1 MKKSF
6 AITILIVLSLANFKL
21 ISRAEEH
28 TSSDPLAT
36 ALEKRKI
43 LREKLKQANEEYEP
57 MKAEV
62 EKPDKSPSEQ
72 IEMQYKLKRLT
83 RDMNQLKAELKENNK
98 EIQSAQELVDIKNL
112 AKASLEHASDFQ
124 VLLAKYKLVK
134 DNQDVLIKVA
144 TQNAL
149 VKKGSNSGLF
159 FDPKYVIDSVPGSY
173 ELEDKSTLALL
184 DSIEKNKEM
193 ALTYS
198 LMKNHVKQVA
208 VLSEILC
215 D

>member
-1 MKKSF
+1 MNTQSQIHLPPLWKNKKYY
-6 AITILIVLSLANFKL
+6 
-21 ISRAEEH
+21 R
-28 TSSDPLAT
+28 
-36 ALEKRKI
+36 
-43 LREKLKQANEEYEP
+43 
-57 MKAEV
+57 
-62 EKPDKSPSEQ
+62 
-72 IEMQYKLKRLT
+72 LKRLM
-83 RDMNQLKAELKENNK
+83 RELNQLKAELKENKK
-98 EIQSAQELVDIKNL
+98 EIQAAQELVDIKNL

-134 DNQDVLIKVA
+134 ENQDVLIKVA

-149 VKKGSNSGLF
+149 VEKGSNSGLF

-198 LMKNHVKQVA
+198 LMKNHVNQVA
-208 VLSEILC
+208 AAYREYHRAQSDLEREQARQKLIDLAGAEAVDEALK
-215 D
+215 DNR

>member
-83 RDMNQLKAELKENNK
+83 RDMNQL
-98 EIQSAQELVDIKNL
+98 QELVDIKNL